1 MVYTLDDGINVT
13 RIFKR
18 WSSAIKMKR
27 FLRFL
32 ASNLPSQEINKE
44 NVIYLLYR
52 THVYKNTHL
61 HTETA
66 CIVK

>member
-27 FLRFL
+27 FL
-32 ASNLPSQEINKE
+32 I
-44 NVIYLLYR
+44 
-52 THVYKNTHL
+52 
-61 HTETA
+61 
-66 CIVK
+66 

>member
-1 MVYTLDDGINVT
+1 MFT

-32 ASNLPSQEINKE
+32 ASNLHSQEITEE